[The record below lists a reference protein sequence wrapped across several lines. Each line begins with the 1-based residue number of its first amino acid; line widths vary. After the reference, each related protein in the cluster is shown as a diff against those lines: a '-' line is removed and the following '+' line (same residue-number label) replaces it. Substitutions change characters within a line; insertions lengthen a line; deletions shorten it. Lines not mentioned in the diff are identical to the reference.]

1 MCASTEK
8 NGPEDARVTLAR
20 GMLTAMGTA
29 AFDREGV
36 RHRASPLRIG
46 PGGRLDRYD
55 ILALIGRG
63 GMADVWLAQQRGGH
77 GFRKMVAIKTIRAEH
92 ANKPSFRGRFLAEAR
107 IAAAINHTNVV
118 EILDLG
124 EQDGIVYQ
132 VMELIEG
139 ASLKEVLAC
148 KQPLPPPIVAR
159 IVAHVARGLDAAH
172 SARDPRGRPLRVV
185 HRDVSPHNV
194 LCGFDGFAK
203 IADFGIAL
211 GLAVPP
217 TSGSACEGKVGY
229 MAPEQL
235 AHAHVD
241 ARADVYGLGIV
252 AWEALV
258 GERFYGSKM
267 ERNPQDPRVLL
278 PTIPETLARAVSRSL
293 ELDPDHRFAS
303 AGDFADAIETS
314 ITLASAKDLGELVR
328 QRSAAQDSA

>member
-1 MCASTEK
+1 
-8 NGPEDARVTLAR
+8 
-20 GMLTAMGTA
+20 MGTA
-29 AFDREGV
+29 AFDREGA
-36 RHRASPLRIG
+36 RQRGSALRIG

-77 GFRKMVAIKTIRAEH
+77 GFRKNVAIKTIREEH
-92 ANKPSFRGRFLAEAR
+92 ATKPSFRGRFLAEAR
-107 IAAAINHTNVV
+107 IAASINHTNVV

-139 ASLKEVLAC
+139 ASLKEVLAS
-148 KQPLPPPIVAR
+148 KEALPAPVAAR

-172 SARDPRGRPLRVV
+172 CARDPRGRPLRVV

-194 LCGFDGFAK
+194 LCGIDGFAK

-211 GLAVPP
+211 GLAVA
-217 TSGSACEGKVGY
+217 TACEGKIGY

-241 ARADVYGLGIV
+241 ARADVYGLGVV
-252 AWEALV
+252 AWEALT
-258 GERFYGSKM
+258 GARFYTGNGEHH
-267 ERNPQDPRVLL
+267 ERDPRSVVPNL
-278 PTIPETLARAVSRSL
+278 PQRFAETVARAL
-293 ELDPDHRFAS
+293 EAEPDRRYES
-303 AGDFADAIETS
+303 AGEFADSIESSLT
-314 ITLASAKDLGELVR
+314 IASAKELGEIVR
-328 QRSAAQDSA
+328 LRSVAQDTA

>member
-1 MCASTEK
+1 
-8 NGPEDARVTLAR
+8 
-20 GMLTAMGTA
+20 MGTA
-29 AFDREGV
+29 AFDREGS
-36 RHRASPLRIG
+36 RHRGCALRIA

-77 GFRKMVAIKTIRAEH
+77 GFRKNVAIKTIREEH

-107 IAAAINHTNVV
+107 IAASINHTNVV
-118 EILDLG
+118 EVLDLG

-139 ASLKEVLAC
+139 ASLKEILATREA
-148 KQPLPPPIVAR
+148 LPPQVVAR

-172 SARDPRGRPLRVV
+172 CARDPRGRPLRVV

-217 TSGSACEGKVGY
+217 SAVATACEGKVGY

-241 ARADVYGLGIV
+241 ARADVYSLGVV
-252 AWEALV
+252 AWEALT
-258 GERFYGSKM
+258 GTRFHM
-267 ERNPQDPRVLL
+267 ENLWENARDPRSLVPSVPARLA
-278 PTIPETLARAVSRSL
+278 ECVARAL
-293 ELDPDHRFAS
+293 ELDPDRRHDS
-303 AGDFADAIETS
+303 AGDFADAIES
-314 ITLASAKDLGELVR
+314 SLTLASAKELGALVR
-328 QRSAAQDSA
+328 MRSVAQDRA